1 MKAKPWC
8 IAWRGVDGKLH
19 KEKTD
24 APTKELAKKLL
35 SKRLVEVTEA
45 KVAGVKVERTNV
57 AFDGF
62 LKEYVAHIEAR
73 KTEASRRRDECSI
86 ARLKTVFGSF
96 RLKDFTTGM
105 VQKYVDDR
113 MHEKTRYGRT
123 PRPATIN
130 RELMCLSAIFRE
142 AVKRD
147 YVDRNP
153 VRGVRQ
159 MAEQNQMLRYLS
171 DEEEA
176 ALLKVCNAG
185 LRPVV
190 ICALHTGMRREEI
203 LSLTWEC
210 VDLDERLVCVRFS
223 KSKKKRFIPINEELL
238 ELLKSLSR
246 LKDCPYVFANP
257 ETRDRWCDQKVAWA
271 YAVRKSKVKGIRFH
285 DLRHTFASRL
295 MQRGVP
301 LKAVQELLGHGS
313 IVMTMRYAHLA
324 PGDLRHAVEL
334 LSRKITTQ
342 SATQVEGAKQD
353 VTSTD
358 AKLCGPTGS
367 GEGDGARTRNLWI
380 DNPLL

>member
-1 MKAKPWC
+1 VKAKPWC
-8 IAWRGVDGKLH
+8 IAWKGVDGKLR

-24 APTKELAKKLL
+24 APTKELAKMLL

-45 KVAGVKVERTNV
+45 KVAGVKVERPKV
-57 AFDGF
+57 GFQEF
-62 LKEYVAHIEAR
+62 LKEYIAHIEAR
-73 KTEASRRRDECSI
+73 KTEASTRRDECSI

-96 RLKDFTTGM
+96 RLKDITTGM

-113 MHEKTRYGRT
+113 MHEMTRYRRL

-153 VRGVRQ
+153 VRGVKQ

-176 ALLKVCNAG
+176 ALLKVCNTG

-203 LSLTWEC
+203 LSMTWES

-238 ELLKSLSR
+238 ELLKSLPR

-342 SATQVEGAKQD
+342 SATQVESAKGD
-353 VTSTD
+353 GKPTD
-358 AKLCGPTGS
+358 AKRCQPRGS